1 MNNSTFNK
9 KGIITVLK
17 CACNEH
23 DRVGK
28 LGRKGSIWRIDI
40 ENIPSKRT
48 KMRNAFDI
56 VHTQGRENAELNKE
70 KAAIKLTQ

>member
-1 MNNSTFNK
+1 M
-9 KGIITVLK
+9 
-17 CACNEH
+17 
-23 DRVGK
+23 GK